1 MAARRMI
8 LACRVFSALRFSAT
22 DGAIVV
28 AAQKFVVGPT
38 MRSGAPRSRLVLQL
52 DSHGSGRPGALE
64 GGIMRSII
72 AVAVAVLATA
82 PATAEAA
89 PTVRAAKAETAK
101 LAALQA
107 RELDKFTGL
116 EVERYTVGNC
126 YSYTRRVTCS
136 FAIFGTFDGR
146 SFLALGNVE
155 MASRAHYS
163 SSLAMTL
170 GR

>member
-1 MAARRMI
+1 MRR
-8 LACRVFSALRFSAT
+8 
-22 DGAIVV
+22 
-28 AAQKFVVGPT
+28 
-38 MRSGAPRSRLVLQL
+38 
-52 DSHGSGRPGALE
+52 
-64 GGIMRSII
+64 II
-72 AVAVAVLATA
+72 AVAVAVLAIA
-82 PATAEAA
+82 PAAAEAA
-89 PTVRAAKAETAK
+89 PTVGAAKAQTAR

-126 YSYTRRVTCS
+126 QRSARRVSCS

-146 SFLALGNVE
+146 SFLAIGNVE